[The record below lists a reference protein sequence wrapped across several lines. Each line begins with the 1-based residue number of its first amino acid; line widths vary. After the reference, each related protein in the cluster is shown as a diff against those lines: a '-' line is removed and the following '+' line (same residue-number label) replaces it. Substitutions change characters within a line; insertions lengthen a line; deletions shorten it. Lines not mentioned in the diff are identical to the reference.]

1 MKKLIL
7 LISLF
12 LVCFVGYVYKESL
25 LSSYAKAF
33 EKEVVKEQI
42 LEVFEGNKFLFSPIQ
57 KQNFTYSY
65 EGALILG
72 GNPLIRLNGAIALQK
87 RDCQKDLYHSAQK
100 PYPNL

>member
-12 LVCFVGYVYKESL
+12 LLCFVGYVYKESL

-72 GNPLIRLNGAIALQK
+72 GNPLIRLNGAIAL
-87 RDCQKDLYHSAQK
+87 
-100 PYPNL
+100 